1 MLMQRF
7 LTRLSTSLLTALL
20 VLVFPTDTGAA
31 SHPTAF
37 SYQGLLRADDAN
49 TQGAFDFKFTLFS
62 SAADGESLAAP
73 LLLRDVPVNA
83 GLFTV
88 LLDFGLDPFHH
99 PDLWLDIAVQP
110 HQEFTNFVHLSPRQ
124 PLLPV
129 PQALHARGA
138 DHAAQAELALTVPAG
153 SVTAQHLAEA
163 TLTADR
169 IASGQVVTRLN
180 GLQDEIILS
189 AGPNLSLAT
198 NGQTLILSSTANWRL
213 DGNSGTSPAT
223 HFLGTTDSQ
232 PLELR
237 VNNVR
242 ALRLSPGS
250 HPSTVNILGGSPA
263 NFINPNI
270 SGGTIAGGGASYGAG
285 GDPTNSVYSQF
296 GTIVGGYGHL
306 VGTNA
311 AFSFIGGGRSNFIG
325 FFAYDSTVAG
335 GYRNSIGEDSFAATV
350 AGGRDNQIGDANR
363 DATIGGGSENRLL
376 PLAFVA
382 TIAGG
387 STNTIGPAAHAAT
400 ISGGARSAI
409 LDGARFA
416 TISGGG
422 DNFIHE
428 YSFSSVI
435 GGGGDNHV
443 RSSSERSTIAG
454 GKWNQVGTFSP
465 HATIGGG
472 FTNRIGPNAH
482 AATIPGGDANRADG
496 RFAFAAGQRAH
507 ALHSGTFVW
516 ADATKLDFPSTTTNE
531 FSVRALGGVRF
542 VSAVEFD
549 GAPAAGV
556 SLEPGG
562 GSWSSLSDRNAKEN
576 FDHVDPQAVL
586 NQLVGLPIHS
596 WNYKSQSPDIR
607 HIGPTAQDF
616 LAAFAIGSDPRRI
629 TTVDAYGVALAAIQ
643 GLHQLVEE
651 RNDRI
656 ESLEQQNQQ
665 LEARLSSLEAML
677 LDHQLSRLHDSGSID
692 TIR

>member
-1 MLMQRF
+1 MFMQTF
-7 LTRLSTSLLTALL
+7 PTRLSASLLTALL
-20 VLVFPTDTGAA
+20 VLLLSTASGAA
-31 SHPTAF
+31 SHTTAF

-49 TQGAFDFKFTLFS
+49 THGPFDFKFTLFT
-62 SAADGESLAAP
+62 AADDGEPLAAP
-73 LLLRDVPVNA
+73 LLLRDVPVNE

-88 LLDFGLDPFHH
+88 LLDFGLDAFHR

-110 HQEFTNFVHLSPRQ
+110 HQDFTNFVHLSPRQ

-138 DHAAQAELALTVPAG
+138 DHAAQSDLALTLPAG
-153 SVTAQHLAEA
+153 SVTAEYLAEA

-180 GLQDEIILS
+180 GLQDEIIL
-189 AGPNLSLAT
+189 ATGPNLNLAT
-198 NGQTLILSSTANWRL
+198 NGQTLTFSSPSNWRL
-213 DGNSGTSPAT
+213 DGNAGTAPDS

-242 ALRLSPGS
+242 AFRLSSGS
-250 HPSTVNILGGSPA
+250 HPSTVNVLGGSPG

-270 SGGTIAGGGASYGAG
+270 SGATIAGGGASYGAG
-285 GDPTNSVYSQF
+285 GEPTNSVHSQF
-296 GTIVGGYGHL
+296 GTVVGGYGHL
-306 VGTNA
+306 IGTNA
-311 AFSFIGGGRSNFIG
+311 AFSFIGGGRSNSIG
-325 FFAYDSTVAG
+325 FFAYDSTVGG
-335 GYRNSIGEDSFAATV
+335 GYRNTIGEDSFAAV
-350 AGGRDNQIGDANR
+350 IAGGRENQIGDANR
-363 DATIGGGSENRLL
+363 DATIGGGSDNRLL

-387 STNTIGPAAHAAT
+387 STNTIGPNAHAAT

-409 LDGARFA
+409 LEGARFA

-422 DNFIHE
+422 DNFVHE
-428 YSFSSVI
+428 NSFSSVI

-454 GKWNQVGTFSP
+454 GKWNQIGTLSP

-472 FTNRIGPNAH
+472 FTNVIGPNAH

-507 ALHSGTFVW
+507 ALHTGAFVW

-542 VSAVEFD
+542 VSAVDFD
-549 GAPAAGV
+549 GTPSSGV
-556 SLEPGG
+556 TLEPGG
-562 GSWSSLSDRNAKEN
+562 GSWSSLSDREAKEN
-576 FDHVDPQAVL
+576 FDAINPQALL
-586 NQLVGLPIHS
+586 NQLVELPIHS
-596 WNYKSQSPDIR
+596 WNYRSQSSDIR

-616 LAAFAIGSDPRRI
+616 QAAFELGADSRRI
-629 TTVDAYGVALAAIQ
+629 TTVDAQGVALAAIQ
-643 GLHQLVEE
+643 GLHQLVQEKIA
-651 RNDRI
+651 RI
-656 ESLEQQNQQ
+656 QSLEQQNQQ
-665 LEARLSSLEAML
+665 LEARLSFLEDIL
-677 LDHQLSRLHDSGSID
+677 LDQQSRGQ
-692 TIR
+692 